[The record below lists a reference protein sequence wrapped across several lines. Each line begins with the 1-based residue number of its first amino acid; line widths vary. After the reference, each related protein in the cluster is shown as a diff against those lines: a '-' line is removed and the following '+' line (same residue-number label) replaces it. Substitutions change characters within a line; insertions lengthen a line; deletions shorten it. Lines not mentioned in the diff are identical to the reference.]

1 MLMGGGVIARNTAR
15 TSEGGYEINMMN
27 L

>member
-1 MLMGGGVIARNTAR
+1 MLMGGGVIARNTAIS
-15 TSEGGYEINMMN
+15 SEGGYEINMMN